1 MKMRL
6 YHRLILVI
14 GALITLLIGV
24 AMIVTACG
32 LLQKFTLIPQAEG
45 ESFYSWQRIAVIVAG
60 AFLVLFGGYTMLFP
74 GKLRYNKK
82 DFIVQKGEKGDL
94 LFSVKTLESLVR
106 ECVDMHKEIEVK
118 TLRILPGKEGIAVRL
133 RVIMA
138 SNISMPLVQDSLA
151 GQIKQ
156 YVTASSGVQVNSV
169 NVAVVGVAGKTGE
182 AASPYAVN
190 SEENA
195 APQEKPQEEAPREE
209 KKLPHLRL
217 FDKEEEQ
224 TVVPIPSS
232 AQDAAEQA
240 EEKVS
245 ETVEALKDTAE
256 ESAEAVKDA
265 AAEVGETVVGEAAEM
280 FENAAETLTEK
291 AEAVSEGL
299 KDGVQAAV
307 EEARNAFG
315 EKEDNNA

>member
-1 MKMRL
+1 MKMRF

-14 GALITLLIGV
+14 GALITLLIGA

-32 LLQKFTLIPQAEG
+32 LLQRFILVPQAEG
-45 ESFYSWQRIAVIVAG
+45 ESFYSLQRITVIVAG

-118 TLRILPGKEGIAVRL
+118 SLRILPGKEGISVRL

-156 YVTASSGVQVNSV
+156 YVTASSGVQVKSV

-182 AASPYAVN
+182 STSPYAVN

-195 APQEKPQEEAPREE
+195 APQKEAKAAAEADTEAPER
-209 KKLPHLRL
+209 KLPHLRL

-224 TVVPIPSS
+224 TVVPVPEAAQEAVENAQEQVSEAVGALDSAMDNAADAVNDAAAEAADGIESAAEALTEKAQETAEELTDA
-232 AQDAAEQA
+232 AQDAA
-240 EEKVS
+240 
-245 ETVEALKDTAE
+245 D
-256 ESAEAVKDA
+256 
-265 AAEVGETVVGEAAEM
+265 
-280 FENAAETLTEK
+280 
-291 AEAVSEGL
+291 
-299 KDGVQAAV
+299 
-307 EEARNAFG
+307 EARKAFG
-315 EKEDNNA
+315 EEGDNNV